1 MPEEIILLTGEVEG
15 PHFRAMLEHAN
26 PSLRIVHAE
35 TLTALQD
42 ACLAPPPGGGMRRL
56 IAFSTPVIVPGPIL
70 DGLGAPAYNFH
81 PGPPTYPGSH
91 AASFAIYEGAEKFG
105 ATAHVMDHKVDC
117 GPIVA
122 VEWFQMPENAKFMDL
137 ELQTYEVLLRMFS
150 ELSPRL
156 ANDDAPLEGVDEE
169 WSGPK
174 RTNAQFAAM
183 EEIEADMDE
192 AEIMLRYRAFG

>member
-1 MPEEIILLTGEVEG
+1 M
-15 PHFRAMLEHAN
+15 AK
-26 PSLRIVHAE
+26 
-35 TLTALQD
+35 
-42 ACLAPPPGGGMRRL
+42 LA
-56 IAFSTPVIVPGPIL
+56 AW
-70 DGLGAPAYNFH
+70 
-81 PGPPTYPGSH
+81 PPTYPGSH

-105 ATAHVMDHKVDC
+105 ATAHVMNHKVDC